1 MATATPSF
9 ESLRREIASRQLAP
23 VYLLHGEE
31 GYYIDALVAEFL
43 KVIPEEDKDFCERVL
58 YAPESE
64 PGYVMDVC
72 LHLPRMAERQ
82 MVILKE
88 CQEVNATIINKLHS
102 YVEHPTASTTLVIC
116 FRGAAAKGK
125 DLIAAARKSAV
136 IFESKRPWESQIP
149 ALIASYVKAKGL
161 SIDAKAQQMLAEF
174 VGTDLSRLYNE
185 IDKLAYILPAAAMIT
200 PEAVERNVGVS
211 KDYNIF
217 ELVDA
222 IAAKNARKVFSIQR
236 YIEANPKGTLAPI
249 QALPSIFAL
258 FADLMIALYTPDK
271 SDASL
276 KAALN
281 LKTTFSLRRIRA
293 ALQNYNAFQVIE
305 IIDAIRTFDA
315 QSKGNGSR
323 QDVTLLFND
332 LLYHI
337 LTAPGKLPL

>member
-9 ESLRREIASRQLAP
+9 ESLRRDIAARQLAP

-72 LHLPRMAERQ
+72 RHLPMMAERQ

-102 YVEHPTASTTLVIC
+102 YVEHPNASTTLVIC

-161 SIDAKAQQMLAEF
+161 SIDAKAQQ
-174 VGTDLSRLYNE
+174 
-185 IDKLAYILPAAAMIT
+185 MIT